1 MSKMY
6 EHYKVCK
13 QTNPDKI
20 ILIKSG
26 TFYVILDED
35 ATLVNQLLGL
45 KLTPLN
51 DQIQKCGFPINSLTK
66 YENLLKAHA
75 ISYIITNMNENA
87 KEPTQIERKILNE
100 IKQTLYQG
108 LRSLLYAIKLYDKR
122 EKLTHLNEFDV
133 QLILLKIHI
142 RLSFKYKYITAQNY
156 EIWSKQITDICNML
170 GGWINS
176 CTKR

>member
-100 IKQTLYQG
+100 IK
-108 LRSLLYAIKLYDKR
+108 LLK
-122 EKLTHLNEFDV
+122 LNETSPLNAFHLICKYQE
-133 QLILLKIHI
+133 QLK
-142 RLSFKYKYITAQNY
+142 N
-156 EIWSKQITDICNML
+156 N
-170 GGWINS
+170 
-176 CTKR
+176 